1 MSVTPLERFFFNT
14 LPLRVFKYY
23 GIKFWNLLF
32 FWNCS
37 GYLAPE
43 YLIKGQLTEKADVYA
58 FGVLIIEIATGKKN
72 NAFTQGTSSVLYSV
86 SKPLFPC

>member
-1 MSVTPLERFFFNT
+1 MFLWG
-14 LPLRVFKYY
+14 Y
-23 GIKFWNLLF
+23 
-32 FWNCS
+32 CS

-72 NAFTQGTSSVLYSV
+72 NAFTQGTNTVLYSV
-86 SKPLFPC
+86 SKVSFVFIV

>member
-1 MSVTPLERFFFNT
+1 MFVCISHSILLLEYKVLEFDVV
-14 LPLRVFKYY
+14 L
-23 GIKFWNLLF
+23 
-32 FWNCS
+32 WNCS

-86 SKPLFPC
+86 SKLCFHVKSRI